1 MEHGV
6 VNCLRAW
13 AQLGLA
19 RRMVCRTT
27 NSPSTNS
34 SLSMPYQ
41 VLVLGLWYLQVW
53 VPLVQRGLQVLDRPV
68 LRHSAQAHGTQQ
80 RPHVQLH
87 HDAGCVADELAAR
100 AGWGSIGMNNAMVKT
115 KGNTANSFASH
126 KFTTKATAC
135 SQQNFVLMAVAHEPS
150 WPVSWP

>member
-1 MEHGV
+1 MNLHGTW
-6 VNCLRAW
+6 CGELLAAAW
-13 AQLGLA
+13 T
-19 RRMVCRTT
+19 RMVCRTT
-27 NSPSTNS
+27 NSPSTTS

-41 VLVLGLWYLQVW
+41 VLVLGLWYLQAW
-53 VPLVQRGLQVLDRPV
+53 IPLVQRGLQVLDRPV

-87 HDAGCVADELAAR
+87 HDAGCVADEFAAR
-100 AGWGSIGMNNAMVKT
+100 HSIGMNKAGHGT
-115 KGNTANSFASH
+115 QQTALESH

-135 SQQNFVLMAVAHEPS
+135 SKQYFVLMAVAHEPS